1 MPALANVALTDTF
14 DTWRIRTNQII
25 IKTNDDQFATIAAF
39 DKANSANVLAYNTGI
54 GANTY
59 LLATISGANTAVGN
73 GANAYSN
80 LITTDA
86 NTHLKSVIMGANTA
100 VGTGANLFSIATISG
115 ANTYLLATIA
125 GANTAVGTGANTY
138 LLATIS
144 GANTVIGTGA
154 NTYLLATIAGA
165 NTAVGTGANTYLL
178 ATIAGANTITT
189 AAFTKANS
197 ALANTSGVTFAG
209 NMTITGNLTAL
220 SYNTSSDERLKYVIN
235 TAPTGIDSL
244 SAIQYEMLSDRGRLR
259 YGFIAQE
266 VQNVFPSLVSSDSN
280 GMLVLNYIDIIALLL
295 QDYKQ
300 TKQELFKI
308 KEQLQKIITNV

>member
-138 LLATIS
+138 LLATI
-144 GANTVIGTGA
+144 
-154 NTYLLATIAGA
+154 
-165 NTAVGTGANTYLL
+165 
-178 ATIAGANTITT
+178 AGANTITT

-197 ALANTSGVTFAG
+197 ALANTSDVTFAG

-235 TAPTGIDSL
+235 SAPTGIDSL
-244 SAIQYEMLSDRGRLR
+244 SGRLR